1 MKVLVILV
9 GVLLLL
15 YLLFAII
22 ATLST
27 DEAKASTSYLPDF
40 NVYSAR
46 DVAKK
51 INGIYYPLS
60 LPIDRQHGLATDGY
74 IFSIARDGTKC
85 NFSVFGFPTLENY
98 NAFIVGNFWEMDL
111 ESDELRKGV
120 FSIRN
125 VLIYASCNRDEQSHE
140 IITPV
145 GLALSAFDLSRG
157 GHAQQ

>member
-1 MKVLVILV
+1 LKILIALL
-9 GVLLLL
+9 GLLLL
-15 YLLFAII
+15 LGLLFAIV
-22 ATLST
+22 ATLSAAP
-27 DEAKASTSYLPDF
+27 AKALTSHLPADF
-40 NVYSAR
+40 NVYSAQ
-46 DVAKK
+46 DVTEKV
-51 INGIYYPLS
+51 NGIYYPL
-60 LPIDRQHGLATDGY
+60 PVDRQHGLATSSY
-74 IFSIARDGTKC
+74 IFSIARSGTRC

-125 VLIYASCNRDEQSHE
+125 VQIYASCNRDEQSHE

-157 GHAQQ
+157 

>member
-27 DEAKASTSYLPDF
+27 DEAKASTSYLPKDF

-60 LPIDRQHGLATDGY
+60 LPIDRQHRLATDGY
-74 IFSIARDGTKC
+74 IFSIAQDGTKC
-85 NFSVFGFPTLENY
+85 NFSVFGFPTLEKY

-125 VLIYASCNRDEQSHE
+125 VQIYASCNRDEHSHE

-145 GLALSAFDLSRG
+145 GLALAAYLI
-157 GHAQQ
+157 